1 MKSKLSYL
9 LVILLFFG
17 CSKDDENNNETD
29 APVAREIAA
38 FFNSALPDNGEN
50 SQVFFTDIDSQKDT
64 CYIVNSLQEL
74 QSLYSGDKEIPK
86 IDFNKYTLILGKK
99 ILTAGYEI
107 EKYSVED
114 TTEGIVVTLIIR
126 QLEGTFI
133 TPLQP
138 NYYWG
143 LNNKLP
149 SKKSI
154 IKVIKQ

>member
-1 MKSKLSYL
+1 M
-9 LVILLFFG
+9 
-17 CSKDDENNNETD
+17 
-29 APVAREIAA
+29 
-38 FFNSALPDNGEN
+38 
-50 SQVFFTDIDSQKDT
+50 FFTDIDSQKDT